1 MNAPVECPKCHYV
14 RQEHD
19 ATVHAGVCPAC
30 GIAYAKWL
38 AQQASEAA
46 AIKQQADATAKAEAA
61 REAQTTHATGKAT
74 DAGGESELDETQE
87 VDEAS
92 PVWELF
98 VEVPDEVD
106 DVEFWGRAGVWCALL
121 AWTIYFASHGV
132 DWEIIGGSFLHNI
145 NLPFHEFGHV
155 FFSPFGEFMHI
166 LGGSLFQVSFPFVL
180 MFAFTLY
187 QHENFGASVMLWW
200 CGQNFVDVSPYIRD
214 GLYRALP
221 LVGGKGEESHD
232 WGNLLRI
239 MGVEEKA
246 PHYGNIS
253 FGIGCAIMCAGL
265 AWGAFILYRQYQVKG

>member
-1 MNAPVECPKCHYV
+1 MTDTDSTPENRVECPKCHHV
-14 RQEHD
+14 RQPHD
-19 ATVHAGVCPAC
+19 ATVHPGVCPVC
-30 GIAYAKWL
+30 GIAYEKWRVR
-38 AQQASEAA
+38 QASEAA

-61 REAQTTHATGKAT
+61 PEAETA
-74 DAGGESELDETQE
+74 EELDEAE
-87 VDEAS
+87 YIEEES
-92 PVWELF
+92 PLWARF

-106 DVEFWGRAGVWCALL
+106 EIEFWGRAVVWCALL
-121 AWTIYFASHGV
+121 AWTVYFASNGV
-132 DWEIIGGSFLHNI
+132 DWEIIGGSFLHHPD
-145 NLPFHEFGHV
+145 LAFHEFGHV

-166 LGGSLFQVSFPFVL
+166 LGGSLFQVLFPLAL
-180 MFAFTLY
+180 MLAFTFY

-200 CGQNFVDVSPYIRD
+200 SGQNFVDVAPYIRD

-232 WGNLLRI
+232 WGNLLRM

-265 AWGAFILYRQYQVKG
+265 VYGAFILYRQYQVKR